1 MTTPKQDP
9 SVMLGECIARARR
22 RKKLRQEDLARLVGI
37 GTSTLRSIEKGTS
50 TGTSVLTVLRLL
62 AATDR
67 DVADL
72 GPILESASAQMA
84 QHR

>member
-1 MTTPKQDP
+1 MTRLERDP
-9 SVMLGECIARARR
+9 SIMLGQCIARARQD
-22 RKKLRQEDLARLVGI
+22 KKLRQEDLARLVGI

-67 DVADL
+67 GVADL
-72 GPILESASAQMA
+72 GPVLQRAAEEMA
-84 QHR
+84 QGG